1 MSSVSLQQNDS
12 PKNISRFTALFRGRR
27 GRELREY
34 LTGYLMIAPATF
46 LIFLFGI
53 FPVAFA
59 LFVSVH
65 QWRLV
70 RQDFLGLENFLKAV
84 DSLTYIVLFGLGIGA
99 LIGAYMLLRRI
110 YQMAQENQEQPWLLA
125 VPAVAWAAVIWAFFR
140 WGFLQLPELLDIA
153 DKIRGLEK
161 TRELFVGLLTEAFR
175 AETVYL
181 AWQQL
186 VLVTI
191 IAIVIT
197 IAVTYFWRSRNW
209 LVYLTNQTLTWLSL
223 SLGAALLWVT
233 FNAINA
239 AYTLA
244 VETGEDPGIWPQII
258 MITSGV
264 VLLLIAWRLWNS
276 IPDGNDG
283 RAALLK
289 GLSALLLMLGA
300 VLLILEIPS
309 IVASGDPDLWEGLK
323 ITVFFSAGTVPL
335 QLASALFLAVL
346 LFQKLRGSAAFRII
360 FFLPYVT
367 PAIASAAVFKS
378 MFSSRFTSPANLAL
392 GAFGIEP
399 QLWIREPTGIV
410 KMLAEGLGLT
420 VPAWADGP
428 SMALMVIILLSIWT
442 FVGYN
447 TVIYLAG
454 LGNIPGE
461 LTEAAE
467 IDGASKWEVF
477 RHITFPLLSPTTYFL
492 SLLAIIGTFKAFN
505 TIWIVREGAALGT
518 TDPFSV
524 VIFLEFFQKLRY
536 GYASALAF
544 VLFAIIISLT
554 VINNRIQGARV
565 FYG

>member
-12 PKNISRFTALFRGRR
+12 PKNISRVTALFRGRR

-46 LIFLFGI
+46 LILLFGI

-99 LIGAYMLLRRI
+99 LIGAYSLLRSI
-110 YQMAQENQEQPWLLA
+110 YRMAQENQEQPWLLA
-125 VPAVAWAAVIWAFFR
+125 VPAVGWAAVIWAFFR

-276 IPDGNDG
+276 IPDGNDS

-410 KMLAEGLGLT
+410 KMLAEGIGLT

>member
-1 MSSVSLQQNDS
+1 MRSGSLQRDDS
-12 PKNISRFTALFRGRR
+12 VISDNRLTAFLRGRR
-27 GRELREY
+27 GREYREY
-34 LTGYLMIAPATF
+34 LTAYLMIAPATL
-46 LIFLFGI
+46 LIFFFGI

-70 RQDFLGLENFLKAV
+70 RQDFLGLENYIKAV
-84 DSLTYIVLFGLGIGA
+84 DSLTYLVLFGLGIAA
-99 LIGAYMLLRRI
+99 LVGAYVFLRRCF
-110 YQMAQENQEQPWLLA
+110 QTAQEQQERPWLLTL
-125 VPAVAWAAVIWAFFR
+125 PAAGLAAMMWAFFR
-140 WGFLQLPELLDIA
+140 WGYVQLPELLDIA

-161 TRELFVGLLTEAFR
+161 TRELFVGLVSEAFR
-175 AETVYL
+175 AETVFL
-181 AWQQL
+181 AWQQFVWLAVVAL
-186 VLVTI
+186 VLTSVT
-191 IAIVIT
+191 T
-197 IAVTYFWRSRNW
+197 FFWRSRQGVTY
-209 LVYLTNQTLTWLSL
+209 LVNLTLSWLSL
-223 SLGAALLWVT
+223 SLGAAFLWVT
-233 FNAINA
+233 FQAITA
-239 AYTLA
+239 AYRLA
-244 VETGEDPGIWPQII
+244 VETGEDPGIWPQLV
-258 MITSGV
+258 MITSGI
-264 VLLLIAWRLWNS
+264 VLLLAAWRLWNS
-276 IPDGNDG
+276 VPEGSNRRI
-283 RAALLK
+283 ALLK

-309 IVASGDPDLWEGLK
+309 IVSSGDPDLWEGLK

-378 MFSSRFTSPANLAL
+378 MFSSRFTSPANRTL
-392 GAFGIEP
+392 GLFGIEP

-410 KMLAEGLGLT
+410 KMITEGFGLSL
-420 VPAWADGP
+420 PPWADGP

-524 VIFLEFFQKLRY
+524 VIFIEFFQKLRY

-554 VINNRIQGARV
+554 LINNRIQGSRV

>member
-34 LTGYLMIAPATF
+34 LTGYLMIAPATS
-46 LIFLFGI
+46 LILLFGI

-99 LIGAYMLLRRI
+99 LIGAYSLLRSI
-110 YQMAQENQEQPWLLA
+110 YRMAQENQEQPWLLA
-125 VPAVAWAAVIWAFFR
+125 VPAVGWAAVIWAFFR

-175 AETVYL
+175 AETVYP

-197 IAVTYFWRSRNW
+197 IAVTYFWRWRNW
-209 LVYLTNQTLTWLSL
+209 LVYLTNQTLAWLSL

-276 IPDGNDG
+276 IPDGNDS
-283 RAALLK
+283 RAAILK

-410 KMLAEGLGLT
+410 KMLAEGFGLT